1 VVRLKIY
8 LAPDERTEQFCRDV
22 NARIRGITDSAIV
35 FSETSLMIPHITL
48 LMGELAPTQTFD
60 ALTKAVEALVRGV
73 APLMLRLSHPYV
85 EPLQGRYVECAIQE
99 NPALNELRERMSKAL
114 LDTYLSERVARP
126 FVPHLTLAHIDA
138 RQDQVRAHLRQVGA
152 IPQTNCARVEIS
164 HVGPR
169 GTSVDRLFAIDLG
182 RVDPSL
188 DSSRGGSPVPDCGSR
203 AVSDNYYESRL
214 TRGLSVGPFL

>member
-60 ALTKAVEALVRGV
+60 ALTSAVEALVRGV
-73 APLMLRLSHPYV
+73 APLVLRPSQPYI
-85 EPLQGRYVECAIQE
+85 EPLQGRYVVCAVQE
-99 NPALNELRERMSKAL
+99 NPALNELSERMSKAL
-114 LDTYLSERVARP
+114 LDTYLSGRGARP
-126 FVPHLTLAHIDA
+126 FAPHLTLAHIDA
-138 RQDQVRAHLRQVGA
+138 QQDRVRAHLCQVEA
-152 IPQTNCARVEIS
+152 IPLTTCARVEIS

-169 GTSVDRLFAIDLG
+169 GTSVDRLFAIEL
-182 RVDPSL
+182 RRADPSL
-188 DSSRGGSPVPDCGSR
+188 AGG
-203 AVSDNYYESRL
+203 
-214 TRGLSVGPFL
+214 